1 MKKVLYIL
9 TTTLFLTAC
18 QAQETNSTM
27 GNADNTSFPVQK
39 TEQEWKAQLSS
50 EEYYVIRQKG
60 TERPYTGEYNMHFDE
75 GTYTCRGCDAPLF
88 TSDSKFDSHCGWPSF
103 DQGIAKGAILEKL
116 DKTHGM
122 IRTEIVCASCGGHL
136 GHVFNDGPT
145 LYRPP
150 LLCQQPKHRL
160 QRREGRVVGQSSYL
174 TSHELQTPTFRH
186 HPLHCNGLRSFRG
199 LRRPRMLLR
208 PCAG

>member
-1 MKKVLYIL
+1 MSSVRSTASSSPPNIEHTAPHLRYTHYMKKVLYIL

-122 IRTEIVCASCGGHL
+122 LRTEIVCAAAAATWATSSTTALRH
-136 GHVFNDGPT
+136 
-145 LYRPP
+145 RPP

-160 QRREGRVVGQSSYL
+160 
-174 TSHELQTPTFRH
+174 
-186 HPLHCNGLRSFRG
+186 
-199 LRRPRMLLR
+199 
-208 PCAG
+208 

>member
-75 GTYTCRGCDAPLF
+75 GTYRAVVATPRSSLRI
-88 TSDSKFDSHCGWPSF
+88 
-103 DQGIAKGAILEKL
+103 QNL
-116 DKTHGM
+116 
-122 IRTEIVCASCGGHL
+122 IRTVA
-136 GHVFNDGPT
+136 GPHST
-145 LYRPP
+145 RA
-150 LLCQQPKHRL
+150 
-160 QRREGRVVGQSSYL
+160 
-174 TSHELQTPTFRH
+174 
-186 HPLHCNGLRSFRG
+186 LRKAPF
-199 LRRPRMLLR
+199 
-208 PCAG
+208 